1 MNKEENNIEKPR
13 LVASHDIH
21 LDADYAKWIA
31 EERWGSGVVEQVSL
45 DLQKEFP
52 QSTNFSVRNLWYMK
66 QCFLFYTENIEK
78 LKQLVSEIL
87 PDKKLLSE
95 KLRRLSPLPGNTIM
109 SYPKIV
115 MRTKKNEVCRKP
127 AQLDSNFAT
136 DIRLFH

>member
-13 LVASHDIH
+13 LVTSHDIH

-127 AQLDSNFAT
+127 AQ
-136 DIRLFH
+136 